1 MMIRFGEFLIK
12 NDVITEGQLKRALT
26 QQTTG
31 HYKFGESAFE
41 LGMIGSKQIDTVL
54 AAMTEE
60 AHAGKNF
67 GTVAKELGL
76 LSPDEVDEVV
86 ELQEDIAIRLGEI
99 LAMSGYISK
108 EEAERCLAEFMEN
121 V

>member
-1 MMIRFGEFLIK
+1 MMIRFGEFLIE
-12 NDVITEGQLKRALT
+12 NNVITEEQLKRALS

-41 LGMIGSKQIDTVL
+41 LGIIERKHIDTVL

-60 AHAGKNF
+60 AYAGKNF

-76 LSPDEVDEVV
+76 LSPDEVDEVTA
-86 ELQEDIAIRLGEI
+86 LQDDIAIRLGEI

-108 EEAERCLAEFMEN
+108 EEAERRLAEFMEKG
-121 V
+121 